1 MELSLGLGSG
11 FDMYDKQRKDE
22 KHEIDDGT
30 QIMTV
35 TVKGTVFETM
45 SCEQSAIF
53 FQILLKPIQNKKGQK
68 NLRYPTKKAVFF
80 LIKGLLFCRAPQI
93 FLALLILKRH

>member
-35 TVKGTVFETM
+35 TVKGRVIETI
-45 SCEQSAIF
+45 SCEQTAIF
-53 FQILLKPIQNKKGQK
+53 FQILHIQRD
-68 NLRYPTKKAVFF
+68 LSVFSRVSGRF
-80 LIKGLLFCRAPQI
+80 
-93 FLALLILKRH
+93 

>member
-35 TVKGTVFETM
+35 TVKGRVTETI
-45 SCEQSAIF
+45 SCEQSAIIF
-53 FQILLKPIQNKKGQK
+53 S
-68 NLRYPTKKAVFF
+68 NLAITYN
-80 LIKGLLFCRAPQI
+80 
-93 FLALLILKRH
+93 

>member
-35 TVKGTVFETM
+35 TVKGRVTETI

-53 FQILLKPIQNKKGQK
+53 FFQILYVP
-68 NLRYPTKKAVFF
+68 Y
-80 LIKGLLFCRAPQI
+80 
-93 FLALLILKRH
+93 

>member
-35 TVKGTVFETM
+35 TVKGRVIETI
-45 SCEQSAIF
+45 SCEQSVLF
-53 FQILLKPIQNKKGQK
+53 FSNVANYWSFFVEWIIK
-68 NLRYPTKKAVFF
+68 YP
-80 LIKGLLFCRAPQI
+80 LF
-93 FLALLILKRH
+93 H

>member
-53 FQILLKPIQNKKGQK
+53 YPKLRIRVRKKS
-68 NLRYPTKKAVFF
+68 
-80 LIKGLLFCRAPQI
+80 
-93 FLALLILKRH
+93 

>member
-35 TVKGTVFETM
+35 TVKGRVIETI
-45 SCEQSAIF
+45 SCEQSANF
-53 FQILLKPIQNKKGQK
+53 FSNLANLSHMKQNHQTSK
-68 NLRYPTKKAVFF
+68 
-80 LIKGLLFCRAPQI
+80 
-93 FLALLILKRH
+93 

>member
-35 TVKGTVFETM
+35 TVKGRVIETI
-45 SCEQSAIF
+45 SCEQSAILF
-53 FQILLKPIQNKKGQK
+53 S
-68 NLRYPTKKAVFF
+68 NLAITVDSGNSKLSFVTNFVY
-80 LIKGLLFCRAPQI
+80 
-93 FLALLILKRH
+93 

>member
-53 FQILLKPIQNKKGQK
+53 FPIIAYISHIRKNTQPFHHCNK
-68 NLRYPTKKAVFF
+68 
-80 LIKGLLFCRAPQI
+80 
-93 FLALLILKRH
+93 H

>member
-35 TVKGTVFETM
+35 TVKGRVTETI
-45 SCEQSAIF
+45 SCKQSAIF
-53 FQILLKPIQNKKGQK
+53 FFK
-68 NLRYPTKKAVFF
+68 
-80 LIKGLLFCRAPQI
+80 
-93 FLALLILKRH
+93 LAFISHN

>member
-35 TVKGTVFETM
+35 TVKGRVIETI

-53 FQILLKPIQNKKGQK
+53 FFKS
-68 NLRYPTKKAVFF
+68 
-80 LIKGLLFCRAPQI
+80 C
-93 FLALLILKRH
+93 

>member
-11 FDMYDKQRKDE
+11 YDIYDKQRKDE

-35 TVKGTVFETM
+35 TFKGYD
-45 SCEQSAIF
+45 
-53 FQILLKPIQNKKGQK
+53 
-68 NLRYPTKKAVFF
+68 RHR
-80 LIKGLLFCRAPQI
+80 LLFIRVTHSFVSTPNQN
-93 FLALLILKRH
+93 LQPNLHYYLKKRF

>member
-35 TVKGTVFETM
+35 TVKGRVIETI
-45 SCEQSAIF
+45 SCKQSAIF
-53 FQILLKPIQNKKGQK
+53 FSNLANMSHIRQNHPTFLLQNDAMGQK
-68 NLRYPTKKAVFF
+68 LEIGNLE
-80 LIKGLLFCRAPQI
+80 
-93 FLALLILKRH
+93 LILFH

>member
-35 TVKGTVFETM
+35 TVKGRVTETI
-45 SCEQSAIF
+45 SCEQSAILF
-53 FQILLKPIQNKKGQK
+53 LNLAIRNVSYQTKSPNLFTLQNEGGLWVK
-68 NLRYPTKKAVFF
+68 NWKLG
-80 LIKGLLFCRAPQI
+80 IWS
-93 FLALLILKRH
+93 